1 MTAKKAPAKKPA
13 PAKAAA
19 KPATKKTTPAK
30 AAKAPVAVVDANEE
44 LVFTRP
50 QSMVDR
56 ATHYCPG
63 CHHGIAHRLV
73 AELLDELELTE
84 NTVAVSSIGCSVF
97 LYNYIKVDTVEAPH
111 GRAPAV
117 ATGVKRARGD
127 KFVFTYQGDGDLAS
141 IGMAEIMHAANRGER
156 ITVVFVNNTV
166 YGMTGGQMAPTT
178 LIGQKTTT
186 CPGGRCK
193 DREGA
198 PIRMSELIAQL
209 GGVAYCARGS
219 LDSVKNIRQA
229 KKYLKRAFEIQKG
242 GVGFSFVELLSG
254 CPTNWRMSALAANKR
269 ITEEMIP
276 YFPLGVYRD
285 VADGTCG
292 SMVAPEGGK

>member
-1 MTAKKAPAKKPA
+1 MPKTQGAASAP
-13 PAKAAA
+13 
-19 KPATKKTTPAK
+19 KTNQAG
-30 AAKAPVAVVDANEE
+30 EE
-44 LVFTRP
+44 MVFTRP
-50 QSMVDR
+50 ASMVDR

-73 AELLDELELTE
+73 GELIDELGLKE
-84 NTVAVSSIGCSVF
+84 NTIAVCSIGCSVF
-97 LYNYIKVDTVEAPH
+97 LYNYIDVDSVEAPH

-117 ATGVKRARGD
+117 ATGVKRARPD

-156 ITVVFVNNTV
+156 MSVVFVNNTV

-193 DREGA
+193 DREGS
-198 PIRMSELIAQL
+198 PIRMSEIIAQL
-209 GGVAYCARGS
+209 GGTAFCARGS

-229 KKYLKRAFEIQKG
+229 KKYLRQAFEVQTKG
-242 GVGFSFVELLSG
+242 LGFGFVELLAG
-254 CPTNWRMSALAANKR
+254 CPTNWRVSPLAANKR
-269 ITEEMIP
+269 ITDEMIP
-276 YFPLGVYRD
+276 YFPLGVYKE
-285 VADGTCG
+285 VEGDGTCG
-292 SMVAPEGGK
+292 SMIAPESAPGAEGGK